1 MLAGNLI
8 RLICSGLISASL
20 ATAMA
25 AELTS
30 TEAAPS
36 TDIPV
41 VNSLPKGRKIFQQY
55 CSVCHGT
62 KGEGGMGPALKG
74 VFVQK
79 GKDAVVAQI
88 TKPQGSMPLMYPNPI
103 DEKALADLLVF
114 LENLK

>member
-1 MLAGNLI
+1 
-8 RLICSGLISASL
+8 
-20 ATAMA
+20 
-25 AELTS
+25 
-30 TEAAPS
+30 
-36 TDIPV
+36 
-41 VNSLPKGRKIFQQY
+41 
-55 CSVCHGT
+55 
-62 KGEGGMGPALKG
+62 MGPALKG